1 MKIEDTNKLFQ
12 ISFVYFIKKDI
23 MNLKLVSILLNIQ
36 IVQKLDILKN
46 MNKGENI

>member
-12 ISFVYFIKKDI
+12 ISLVYFIKKDI
-23 MNLKLVSILLNIQ
+23 MNLKLSILLNIQ

>member
-1 MKIEDTNKLFQ
+1 MKMEDTNKLFQ
-12 ISFVYFIKKDI
+12 ISLVYFIKKDI

>member
-1 MKIEDTNKLFQ
+1 MRIVNTNKLFQ
-12 ISFVYFIKKDI
+12 ISLVYFIKKDI

>member
-12 ISFVYFIKKDI
+12 ISLVYFIKKDI